1 MYLINKIVTMT
12 LIDTQNICHLV
23 EKNLRVCVE
32 KIHDSFTNEIQN
44 LFTGNGYS
52 KTIPLTKVIII
63 IAAFINLCKIIKLI
77 KATNIVQFR
86 T

>member
-1 MYLINKIVTMT
+1 MT

-23 EKNLRVCVE
+23 EK
-32 KIHDSFTNEIQN
+32 
-44 LFTGNGYS
+44 
-52 KTIPLTKVIII
+52 KTFVYVLKKFMTLLQMKYKTFSPGMVTLKLYHFIKVIII

-77 KATNIVQFR
+77 KATNIVQFP